1 MDLSLSKDQ
10 EMIRKMAADFAA
22 NEITPN
28 AGKWDLE
35 DSVPFDTIA
44 KMQELGLM
52 TIGIPAEY
60 GGEGL
65 DWISKYL
72 VCDEI
77 AQGDAGLATTM
88 IASTLL
94 ASDPI
99 WVAATDE
106 QKKWWYGR
114 MLEGAVCAF
123 CLTEPGAGSDALGM
137 STKCVKDGNDY
148 ILNGTKQFI
157 TNGGFAQNFT
167 VFATTDKA
175 LYNKGI
181 CCFMV
186 DKDTPGLSVGPKEDK
201 MGIRS
206 SSTTQIIFE
215 DVRVPGW
222 MMIGAE
228 GKGTPILMET
238 LDLSRTAVAA
248 MACGIAAAALN
259 AAINYANER
268 VQFGKPISAFQAIQ
282 FMLADMAT
290 AVETARLLYVKAG
303 WLQDNELPF
312 KMVSNM
318 AKMYA
323 ADTAMK
329 VSTDAVQVFGGYGYT
344 KEYPVEK
351 FMRDSK
357 IMQLFEGTVQVQ
369 RMVIGKFLSTSGYN
383 FWASGV

>member
-1 MDLSLSKDQ
+1 MDFRLTDEQ
-10 EMIRKMAADFAA
+10 EMIRQMAADFAA
-22 NEITPN
+22 NEIAPF
-28 AGKWDLE
+28 AAEWDKA
-35 DSVPFDTIA
+35 DAVPFDTVA
-44 KMQELGLM
+44 KMQDLGLM
-52 TIGIPAEY
+52 TIGVPAEY
-60 GGEGL
+60 GGDGL
-65 DWISKYL
+65 DWLSKYL

-77 AQGDAGLATTM
+77 AQGDAGMATMM
-88 IASTLL
+88 IASSLL

-99 WVAATDE
+99 WVGANDE

-114 MLEGAVCAF
+114 MLEGAVCGF

-137 STKCVKDGNDY
+137 SCKCIKDGNDY

-157 TNGGFAQNFT
+157 TNGGFAKNFS
-167 VFATTDKA
+167 VFATLDKK
-175 LYNKGI
+175 LGNKGL
-181 CCFMV
+181 CAFLV
-186 DKDTPGLSVGPKEDK
+186 DRDFPGVSIGPKEDK

-206 SSTTQIIFE
+206 TSTTQVIFE
-215 DVRVPGW
+215 DVRVPSW
-222 MMIGAE
+222 MMLGGE
-228 GKGTPILMET
+228 GKATPILMET

-248 MACGIAAAALN
+248 MATGIATAAVKASI
-259 AAINYANER
+259 AYANER
-268 VQFGKPISAFQAIQ
+268 QQFGKPITTFQAVS

-290 AVETARLLYVKAG
+290 ATETARLLYHKAA

-312 KMVSNM
+312 KMISNM

-351 FMRDSK
+351 YMRDAK

-369 RMVIGKFLSTSGYN
+369 RMVIGKYLSQNGYN
-383 FWASGV
+383 YVNA